1 MSTCEL
7 NDSAAAG
14 SVFSDGCDDDLV
26 VLAEC
31 AMVGAQIE
39 TGFLRFDARQQQ
51 QPAASGTG
59 WAKPIDEFIS
69 GDVWHELAPTGGS
82 VQHSLSPMKAGYGAV
97 ISDRILIEAQSDSIR
112 TNLAQAR
119 LVAVVPE
126 AAAHP

>member
-31 AMVGAQIE
+31 AIIGAQIE
-39 TGFLRFDARQQQ
+39 AGFLRFDAGQQQ
-51 QPAASGTG
+51 RPVASGTG
-59 WAKPIDEFIS
+59 WAKPVDEFTS
-69 GDVWHELAPTGGS
+69 GDVWHELALTGGS

-97 ISDRILIEAQSDSIR
+97 ISDNILIGAQSDSIR
-112 TNLAQAR
+112 TKLAR
-119 LVAVVPE
+119 VW
-126 AAAHP
+126 